1 MVRIARNGLVVAIV
15 AVLIFCGT
23 AVAKKYTV
31 KKSDTLW
38 EIAQAEYGKG
48 YLWKIIAEI
57 NNIADPR
64 KLRAGLT
71 IIIPDIRYAPMN
83 YSNPGADKY
92 IGTLDRALILLKY
105 PKEARRLLRNRVKK
119 RDFADSRISY
129 GDKFAMVFGKNI
141 VRFNVTASWNDPQRN
156 LLAEKYSVISSG
168 VEYTLKYVIW
178 CGNWCR
184 YPDKEISAP
193 KRITKSGIARSHFV
207 YIPPEKRKLA
217 LEHEPIVGAYAWKNN
232 LARGWGGYGEYMAW
246 LRKTS
251 LSGYA
256 NGWSPG
262 IGIYGFYS
270 EGDSLKSSY
279 HWLEKGI
286 GPQVGIKYIANGE
299 KPWQWQGKL
308 RFVWEE
314 MKGSNSEGYNMEQN
328 NLKFGFYTEYAR
340 KESKKWIWGATGE
353 AWFAF
358 NRDIDSTWSGDRPSK
373 RMTLASYIFAQRK
386 LSDNWQLRGAGGV
399 FYQGWDRL
407 TGLRAQLEARY
418 KETLMF
424 GPWVSFFPFGLTS
437 VYDGYSASDLTT
449 VGGFVRVELGGIFRE
464 WDRNVR
470 MSRIRKA
477 DKEWLDSL

>member
-1 MVRIARNGLVVAIV
+1 
-15 AVLIFCGT
+15 
-23 AVAKKYTV
+23 
-31 KKSDTLW
+31 
-38 EIAQAEYGKG
+38 
-48 YLWKIIAEI
+48 
-57 NNIADPR
+57 
-64 KLRAGLT
+64 
-71 IIIPDIRYAPMN
+71 
-83 YSNPGADKY
+83 
-92 IGTLDRALILLKY
+92 
-105 PKEARRLLRNRVKK
+105 
-119 RDFADSRISY
+119 
-129 GDKFAMVFGKNI
+129 MVFGKDT
-141 VRFNVTASWNDPQRN
+141 VRFKVTASWSDPQNN
-156 LLAEKYSVISSG
+156 LLAEKYSIISGG
-168 VEYTLKYVIW
+168 VEYTLKYVVW

-184 YPDKEISAP
+184 YPDKKIS
-193 KRITKSGIARSHFV
+193 ITVKTVKKSLVSEASEPIATKKPFA
-207 YIPPEKRKLA
+207 YIPPEKKKPV
-217 LEHEPIVGAYAWKNN
+217 LEHEPIVGAYAWKND
-232 LARGWGGYGEYMAW
+232 LARGWGGYGEYIAW

-262 IGIYGFYS
+262 IGLYGMYS
-270 EGDSLKSSY
+270 EGDSLNSSGY

-286 GPQVGIKYIANGE
+286 GPQVGIKYIASGK

-308 RFVWEE
+308 RLVWEE
-314 MKGSNSEGYNMEQN
+314 MKGSNNVGYAMEQD
-328 NLKFGFYTEYAR
+328 NLKLGFYTEYAR

-386 LSDNWQLRGAGGV
+386 LSVNWQLRGAGGI

-424 GPWVSFFPFGLTS
+424 GPWVSFFPFGLSS

-449 VGGFVRVELGGIFRE
+449 IGGFVRLELGGIFRE